1 MSDRRSR
8 RIPVSFEV
16 IEQFAA
22 VELAALVDAG
32 EASGTWRLTEHCT
45 VQRRRDGTLT
55 VCLTWHGDNGLS
67 LTKVVRGVQL
77 EAN

>member
-1 MSDRRSR
+1 
-8 RIPVSFEV
+8 
-16 IEQFAA
+16 
-22 VELAALVDAG
+22 
-32 EASGTWRLTEHCT
+32 

-55 VCLTWHGDNGLS
+55 VCLTWHGENGLS